1 MIFVTIGTHNR
12 GFERL
17 VRAADELAAR
27 IDERVLIQRG
37 SAEYLP
43 AHAEHFRF
51 TDGQRIEELAREA
64 RVIIS
69 HAAAGSILMALR
81 LEKPLV
87 VVARL
92 QRLGECVDDHQIQL
106 ARALARRQRAIAV
119 DDLGAAQLADAVN
132 QAAQLVLVDPGTGSG
147 PLVMGLRQQL
157 AEWESGRGM
166 LSRER
171 AS

>member
-17 VRAADELAAR
+17 VRAADELAALTS
-27 IDERVLIQRG
+27 EPVLIQRG

-43 AHAEHFRF
+43 TRAEHFRF
-51 TDGQRIEELAREA
+51 TDGQKIEELAREA

-81 LEKPLV
+81 LQKPLV

-92 QRLGECVDDHQIQL
+92 QRLGECVDDHQAQL
-106 ARALARRQRAIAV
+106 ARALAKRQRAIAV
-119 DDLGAAQLADAVN
+119 DTVSAAQLSEAVAL
-132 QAAQLVLVDPGTGSG
+132 AANLPLIDQGAGAQ
-147 PLVMGLRQQL
+147 PLVAGLRGQL
-157 AEWESGRGM
+157 KRWQAGHTALLKGE
-166 LSRER
+166 L
-171 AS
+171 